1 MRGGRFILAL
11 TILLVLLGLGA
22 ASVFRVDQSTG
33 IVELP
38 TSNPGA
44 HLPAGPLTLEDAY
57 GSARD
62 VARQHLTQP
71 ALMFASLQAD
81 WPLDDQSSGPPQFP
95 PGGWARF
102 AFVETGSVEGRLLSV
117 VIERYSGEVVTAEL
131 QPWARADVPDL
142 PLTVTPITSQAALLV
157 AEKVYGQAFRL
168 RCPVDRH
175 ESEISLV
182 VGTGP
187 SVVASPGTESAA
199 TTLPG
204 PNLPAEGATPVPT
217 TVAVGTPV
225 ATSSAAPTGAH
236 WLVTYRDGRQPGV
249 NSVEIEIDAATAGVL
264 AIRDQST
271 GCDTSS

>member
-1 MRGGRFILAL
+1 MRRGRFILAL
-11 TILLVLLGLGA
+11 TILLALAGMGA
-22 ASVFRVDQSTG
+22 ANVVRVDRSTG
-33 IVELP
+33 IEELP
-38 TSNPGA
+38 TPDPAA
-44 HLPAGPLTLEDAY
+44 HSPAGPLTLEDAY

-81 WPLDDQSSGPPQFP
+81 WPLDDQLPGPPQFP

-102 AFVETGSVEGRLLSV
+102 AFVETGHAEGRLLSV

-131 QPWARADVPDL
+131 QPWGRADVPDL

-157 AEKVYGQAFRL
+157 AEQVYGQAFRL

-175 ESEISLV
+175 ESAISLI
-182 VGTGP
+182 VGTEP
-187 SVVASPGTESAA
+187 PVVASPATESAA
-199 TTLPG
+199 TALPG
-204 PNLPAEGATPVPT
+204 PIFPAERATPVPT

-225 ATSSAAPTGAH
+225 AAGSVAPTGAH

-249 NSVEIEIDAATAGVL
+249 NSVEIEIDAVTAGVL